1 MRVRW
6 LKQIAIGFAPSIL
19 GALAVALNALF
30 PSRSPGRLLLIVVYI
45 FGIACS
51 FRGGFG
57 VADQFVR
64 SPLRNLLL
72 GLLFTVLFLA
82 LNVGALMVALAC
94 ISPHVD

>member
-1 MRVRW
+1 M
-6 LKQIAIGFAPSIL
+6 
-19 GALAVALNALF
+19 
-30 PSRSPGRLLLIVVYI
+30 IVVYV

-72 GLLFTVLFLA
+72 GLLLTVLFFA

-94 ISPHVD
+94 ISPYVD